1 MFYDNYIRLCE
12 KIGKSPS
19 AVAIENG
26 ITKSNVTYWKKGRNM
41 PSDVTLA
48 KLAAYF
54 GCTVSDLKD
63 DIEQKEK
70 PTIHGEPLPKI
81 TQDLLAD
88 IQKLNL
94 DEQQAMWAVVQAI
107 ISKRGEDK

>member
-54 GCTVSDLKD
+54 GCTIAELTGEM
-63 DIEQKEK
+63 EQKEK
-70 PTIHGEPLPKI
+70 PAPESGNELEILDKI
-81 TQDLLAD
+81 IDNMSREELLD
-88 IQKLNL
+88 F
-94 DEQQAMWAVVQAI
+94 
-107 ISKRGEDK
+107 ISKATDMLRNK

>member
-54 GCTVSDLKD
+54 GCTVSELKD
-63 DIEQKEK
+63 DVKQKEK
-70 PTIHGEPLPKI
+70 PAQESGLSVDEIKEAFRGKSFEELTEI
-81 TQDLLAD
+81 LAA
-88 IQKLNL
+88 LT
-94 DEQQAMWAVVQAI
+94 DEL
-107 ISKRGEDK
+107 KNTK

>member
-12 KIGKSPS
+12 KVGKSPS

-54 GCTVSDLKD
+54 GCTVSDLKED
-63 DIEQKEK
+63 VEQKEK
-70 PTIHGEPLPKI
+70 PSAENDTE
-81 TQDLLAD
+81 
-88 IQKLNL
+88 L
-94 DEQQAMWAVVQAI
+94 DETTKELVELAYSLDEEDRVMLLEMARSI
-107 ISKRGEDK
+107 KKRRES

>member
-12 KIGKSPS
+12 KVGKSPS

-54 GCTVSDLKD
+54 GCTVSDLKED
-63 DIEQKEK
+63 VELKEK
-70 PTIHGEPLPKI
+70 PAQESGLSVDEIKEAFRGKSFEELTEI
-81 TQDLLAD
+81 LAA
-88 IQKLNL
+88 LT
-94 DEQQAMWAVVQAI
+94 DELKGI
-107 ISKRGEDK
+107 K

>member
-12 KIGKSPS
+12 KVGKSPS

-54 GCTVSDLKD
+54 GCTVSDLKED
-63 DIEQKEK
+63 VEQKEK
-70 PTIHGEPLPKI
+70 PAPESGNELEILDKI
-81 TQDLLAD
+81 IDNMSREELLD
-88 IQKLNL
+88 F
-94 DEQQAMWAVVQAI
+94 
-107 ISKRGEDK
+107 ISKATDMLRNK